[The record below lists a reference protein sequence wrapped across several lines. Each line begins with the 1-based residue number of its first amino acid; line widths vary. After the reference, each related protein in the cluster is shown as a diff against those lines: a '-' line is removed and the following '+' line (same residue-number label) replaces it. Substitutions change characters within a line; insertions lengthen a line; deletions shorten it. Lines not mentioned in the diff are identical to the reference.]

1 VIALA
6 RSPRGRFTGRASACA
21 AVRQR
26 EEIRS
31 ARGAVDRQS
40 GYDRADVVG
49 DVRQPA
55 PVPLIAVLLAWLVGV
70 GVYGVGAPHGDAGEM
85 SVGDLL
91 DNPSLF
97 DGRLVMLQGRLARLQ
112 ASVTRKGNRVYS
124 FQLSQGGREILVAV
138 PDRPAC
144 EVGALV
150 RVSGRFD
157 GSVRRVDA
165 AAVTCD

>member
-1 VIALA
+1 M
-6 RSPRGRFTGRASACA
+6 
-21 AVRQR
+21 
-26 EEIRS
+26 
-31 ARGAVDRQS
+31 
-40 GYDRADVVG
+40 
-49 DVRQPA
+49 
-55 PVPLIAVLLAWLVGV
+55 PLIAVLLAWLVGV

-97 DGRLVMLQGRLARLQ
+97 DGRLVTLQGRLARLQ

-144 EVGALV
+144 EVGAFV